1 MNVEYLFVIC
11 LKYFPKVPKLTHSH
25 THKPWVG
32 KYACRDAVKYLS
44 NGLKL
49 IYTQYTHTQTGTH
62 SHADTDTRGRHR
74 VTRTKTTTIRS
85 QKTKPSRQRAQKVP
99 SLGLYTC
106 VCVCVSILCMCLC
119 VCIHMCGALSCFLHR
134 SCLQLHMADSQCL
147 HSQSTDYSPS
157 LSPPHTLSLP
167 LACSLVGSL
176 SSSRRTKG

>member
-1 MNVEYLFVIC
+1 MQRRSKISFEWSQINLHPI
-11 LKYFPKVPKLTHSH
+11 H
-25 THKPWVG
+25 TH
-32 KYACRDAVKYLS
+32 
-44 NGLKL
+44 
-49 IYTQYTHTQTGTH
+49 TGTH
-62 SHADTDTRGRHR
+62 SLADTDTRGRHR

-106 VCVCVSILCMCLC
+106 VCVSILCMCLC

-147 HSQSTDYSPS
+147 QSQSTDCSPS
-157 LSPPHTLSLP
+157 LSLPHTLSLP

-176 SSSRRTKG
+176 SYWLSSGRRTKG